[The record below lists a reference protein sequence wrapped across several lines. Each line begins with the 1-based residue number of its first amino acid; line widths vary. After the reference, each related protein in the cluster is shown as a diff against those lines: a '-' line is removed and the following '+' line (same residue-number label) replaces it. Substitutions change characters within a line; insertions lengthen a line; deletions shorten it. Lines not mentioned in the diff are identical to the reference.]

1 MDTPT
6 FKSPPASDLDSLPR
20 RVIGAGMKVHRALG
34 CGFLESVYRKA
45 LAIELTRLG
54 ISFELHPVLSV
65 FFEGHEVG
73 TFQADLI
80 IDQKLIVELK
90 AVETLAPVHSLQ
102 LINYLAA
109 AGLEEGLLLTSAR
122 RVSSFARNPETRPPA
137 PKSRPNSFPDPPAFG
152 NLVI

>member
-1 MDTPT
+1 MEAPIL
-6 FKSPPASDLDSLPR
+6 KSPPALELDSLSR

-54 ISFELHPVLSV
+54 IPFEIHPEFSV
-65 FFEGHEVG
+65 FYEDEEVG

-80 IDQKLIVELK
+80 IDRKLIIELK

-109 AGLEEGLLLTSAR
+109 AGLEEGLLLNFDAKSLEFRT
-122 RVSSFARNPETRPPA
+122 
-137 PKSRPNSFPDPPAFG
+137 KSRNAPSRAEIEAQLLP
-152 NLVI
+152 